1 MAIENHTNE
10 RELVENC
17 VKGVKSAQE
26 AFYLQFSG
34 VLFAICLRYSADNEM
49 AQDMFQDSMIKIF
62 QKLRDFRFE
71 GSLEGWL
78 KRVCVNHCLDSLKR
92 SKAKFNE
99 SIDDAHSN
107 IESEFKTD
115 SQIQMN
121 QLMALLQKLPVGYR
135 TVFNLYAI
143 EGYTHNEIGVL
154 LGISES
160 TSKTQLF
167 KARKWLQ
174 QYLKHG

>member
-1 MAIENHTNE
+1 MAIEHHTNE
-10 RELVENC
+10 RELLENC

-26 AFYLQFSG
+26 AFYQKFSG
-34 VLFAICLRYSADNEM
+34 VLYAICLRYSADNDM

-62 QKLRDFRFE
+62 QKLQDFRFE

-78 KRVCVNHCLDSLKR
+78 KRVCVNHCLDTLKR
-92 SKAKFNE
+92 SKSKFNE
-99 SIDDAHSN
+99 SIDESHSE
-107 IESEFKTD
+107 IESEFKSD
-115 SQIQMN
+115 SQIQLN
-121 QLMALLQKLPVGYR
+121 QLMSLLQKLPVGYR

-143 EGYTHNEIGVL
+143 EGYTHSEIGVL

-174 QYLKHG
+174 QYLNHE